1 MSYPRATYDEVVDYI
16 DKEMTLAAKDLPD
29 RRDRQNIARATR
41 GAALAVR
48 AKALLYSASP
58 LNNPLPD
65 DPDKFTDFVDD
76 QGRILMSQTYDESKW
91 AKAAAAAKD
100 VIDLG
105 RYELHT
111 ADYQDKGD
119 NTYPATVKPPY
130 NAKYSN
136 KNFPDGWAN
145 ICLLYTSPSPRD
157 RG

>member
-1 MSYPRATYDEVVDYI
+1 
-16 DKEMTLAAKDLPD
+16 
-29 RRDRQNIARATR
+29 
-41 GAALAVR
+41 
-48 AKALLYSASP
+48 
-58 LNNPLPD
+58 
-65 DPDKFTDFVDD
+65 
-76 QGRILMSQTYDESKW
+76 MSQTYDESKW

-145 ICLLYTSPSPRD
+145 IDPFESYRSIFNGDLSTCRRSFRHGQYFENCSFEFHSINRVYFSQ
-157 RG
+157 R